1 MLPYPLPA
9 PLRLRFGSIPGTTAL
24 FLLIATAPASAQSN
38 SWPTVSQG
46 NAWYGRSYEQVVS
59 PTLAI
64 VTDVQLRRNGFLE
77 HPKQLDMVAGLAW
90 RATAGLRLAVGGS
103 YTSSTPYGLLPA
115 PRPTREHLLWY
126 QLQLQQHAG
135 PVDFSHRYRFENRW
149 VHDVARDDA
158 GSHDVNERFNHRLR
172 YQIRA
177 SHSFSKARMH
187 GQPMLVY
194 AADELF
200 LGLTAAERHVAVE
213 QNRSSIGLGLP
224 ISGAERLEVGYMH
237 QIIANTR
244 YKTMEVNH
252 ILLLV
257 LVHTLPR

>member
-1 MLPYPLPA
+1 M
-9 PLRLRFGSIPGTTAL
+9 RLRFGSISGTTAL
-24 FLLIATAPASAQSN
+24 WLFIATAPALAAPALAQSN
-38 SWPTVSQG
+38 SWPSVSQG
-46 NAWYGRSYEQVVS
+46 NAWYGRSFEQVLS

-64 VTDVQLRRNGFLE
+64 VTDVQWRRNGLLE

-115 PRPTREHLLWY
+115 PLPTREHLLWY

-149 VHDVARDDA
+149 VHDVAHDED

-177 SHSFSKARMH
+177 SHSFPTLQMH

-200 LGLTAAERHVAVE
+200 LGLTAVERHVAVE
-213 QNRSSIGLGLP
+213 QNRSSVGLGLP
-224 ISGAERLEVGYMH
+224 ISGSERLEVGYMH